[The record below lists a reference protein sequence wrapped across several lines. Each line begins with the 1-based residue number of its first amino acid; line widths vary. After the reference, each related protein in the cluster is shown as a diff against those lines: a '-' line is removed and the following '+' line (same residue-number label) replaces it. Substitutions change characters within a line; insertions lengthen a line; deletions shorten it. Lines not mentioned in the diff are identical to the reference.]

1 MKVLTF
7 VTGLDKTKGGPSR
20 SIPVFVKGLAEIGVD
35 ITLMAIESE
44 NMNLHALDGTS
55 AKTHVIPS
63 NYKKKEL
70 AQFVKQEG
78 FDLIHGQSIW
88 EPLFHQM
95 RIVADSYN
103 IPYMLTPR
111 GTLEPW
117 SLDNRKWKK
126 RIARWLYQDKDLRHC
141 ACIYTTADME
151 AMHVRQLGFSN
162 PICVIPN
169 GIEIDDYPCRT
180 NAEIVQKQLLFLSR
194 IHPKKGIELLLNA
207 WKRIQPLF
215 PDWNLKIVGNGES
228 DYIDS
233 LKCRVL
239 DLGIK
244 DSVEICPPVFG
255 KEKHNLYCLSSLF
268 VLPTYSEN
276 FGMVIAEAL
285 ACGLPVVTTK
295 NTPWELLNETK
306 TGWCIDLSEDILCDT
321 LKEAMSMPKETLY
334 DMGQKGSIMVSENFD
349 YRSVAIK
356 NKQLYEWI
364 LKGGTTPSFV
374 QTI

>member
-20 SIPVFVKGLAEIGVD
+20 SIPIFVKGLAEIGVD

-44 NMNLHALDGTS
+44 NMNLHALEGTS
-55 AKTHVIPS
+55 AKIHVIPS

-70 AQFVKQEG
+70 AQFVKREG

-95 RIVADSYN
+95 RIVADNYD
-103 IPYMLTPR
+103 IPYILTPR

-169 GIEIDDYPCRT
+169 GIETDDYPCRS
-180 NAEIVQKQLLFLSR
+180 NADVVQKQLLFLSR
-194 IHPKKGIELLLNA
+194 IHPKKGIEILLNA
-207 WKRIQPLF
+207 WKRIQSLF
-215 PDWNLKIVGNGES
+215 PEWNLKIVGNGES

-233 LKCRVL
+233 LKGRVL

-255 KEKHNLYCLSSLF
+255 KEKHDMYCLSSLF

-285 ACGLPVVTTK
+285 ACGVPVVTTK
-295 NTPWELLNETK
+295 NTPWEILNETK
-306 TGWCIDLSEDILCDT
+306 TGWCIELSEDILFDT
-321 LKEAMSMPKETLY
+321 LKEAMSMPKEALY

-349 YRSVAIK
+349 YRGVAIK

-374 QTI
+374 RTI